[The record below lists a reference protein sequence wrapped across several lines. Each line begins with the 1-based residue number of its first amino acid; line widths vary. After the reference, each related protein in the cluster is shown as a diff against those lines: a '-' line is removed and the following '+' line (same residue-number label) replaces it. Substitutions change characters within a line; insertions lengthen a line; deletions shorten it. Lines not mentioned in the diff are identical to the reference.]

1 LLLAHIAV
9 CPNCRRERVKVA
21 RRFLEKCK
29 ERHMSPATVAAAA
42 VFISALTKSR
52 WRNGA
57 AMRRDS
63 FEVLTDNVKAAANEV
78 DTSAARVELALKP
91 LMAA

>member
-1 LLLAHIAV
+1 
-9 CPNCRRERVKVA
+9 
-21 RRFLEKCK
+21 
-29 ERHMSPATVAAAA
+29 MSPATLLTAAAAA

-63 FEVLTDNVKAAANEV
+63 FEVLTDNVKVANEV

>member
-1 LLLAHIAV
+1 
-9 CPNCRRERVKVA
+9 
-21 RRFLEKCK
+21 
-29 ERHMSPATVAAAA
+29 MSPATLLTAAAAA

-63 FEVLTDNVKAAANEV
+63 FEVLTDNVKAAAEKV
-78 DTSAARVELALKP
+78 DTSAARVEVALKP
-91 LMAA
+91 LIAA

>member
-1 LLLAHIAV
+1 
-9 CPNCRRERVKVA
+9 
-21 RRFLEKCK
+21 
-29 ERHMSPATVAAAA
+29 MSPATLLTAAAAA

-52 WRNGA
+52 WRKPSC
-57 AMRRDS
+57 DS